1 MTPRDQI
8 QEQAKIAAK
17 KVREA
22 MEEFAAATG
31 MCASVDVFWVQACF
45 IESDRPINVVRDVA
59 IRFADE
65 ARA

>member
-8 QEQAKIAAK
+8 QEHAKTAAK

-31 MCASVDVFWVQACF
+31 MCATVGVDWVQVDF
-45 IESDRPINVVRDVA
+45 IASSSPRYIVQDVA
-59 IRFADE
+59 IRLHDE

>member
-8 QEQAKIAAK
+8 QEHAQIAAK

-22 MEEFAAATG
+22 MSEFAAATG
-31 MCASVDVFWVQACF
+31 MCARVDVSWVQARY
-45 IESDRPINVVRDVA
+45 IESDRPVNIVQDVT
-59 IRFADE
+59 IRFDDE